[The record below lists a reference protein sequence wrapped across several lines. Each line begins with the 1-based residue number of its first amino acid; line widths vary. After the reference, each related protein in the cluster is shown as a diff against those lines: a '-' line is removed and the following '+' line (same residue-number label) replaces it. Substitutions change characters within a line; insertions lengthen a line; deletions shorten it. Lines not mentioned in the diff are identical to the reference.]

1 MVRCGWEV
9 NLGRICLSM
18 KRARGKKPEEINLAP
33 ASSSAAQN
41 GKHQKRFVRCS
52 PVISLKT
59 VQLEVFLSV
68 FVFLWT
74 RVFFSLFLKHL
85 NSRVLKASIWL
96 IQSIIVSISFHL
108 VRSFMWP
115 NGQLWSNGHGDVS
128 PISNFDGLLNLNLQS
143 EIYWW
148 RIQDFDEIV
157 SHVLHVLVAFLNGP
171 SKSCIQA

>member
-85 NSRVLKASIWL
+85 NSRVLKAS
-96 IQSIIVSISFHL
+96 
-108 VRSFMWP
+108 P
-115 NGQLWSNGHGDVS
+115 YDWSNQ
-128 PISNFDGLLNLNLQS
+128 LLCPFHSIWSDLSYGRMDNYDPMVKVMYLQS
-143 EIYWW
+143 PTLMV
-148 RIQDFDEIV
+148 F
-157 SHVLHVLVAFLNGP
+157 
-171 SKSCIQA
+171 